1 MTNKS
6 VETFIE
12 ILGKPYQIKC
22 PESEIDSLQN
32 AARYLEEKMRE
43 VQNSGVAQ
51 LEKIAIIAALN
62 IVYRLL
68 NFETIKQDA
77 MQSINQRISDLH
89 QKVEH
94 ALMPSEQMELQPI
107 ITKS

>member
-6 VETFIE
+6 VETIIE

-22 PESEIDSLQN
+22 PESEIDSLQT
-32 AARYLEEKMRE
+32 AARYLEDKMQE
-43 VQNSGVAQ
+43 VQKSGVAQ

-62 IVYRLL
+62 IVYQLL

-77 MQSINQRISDLH
+77 LETINQRLSDLH

-94 ALMPSEQMELQPI
+94 ALMPGEQLEFQPI
-107 ITKS
+107 INNV